1 MFKKVSSSSVCDWT
15 GALPESCIVVLNGW
29 GFTADVWQAFSGY
42 IGREVFV
49 ASVPDNQ
56 VFSDVWLTQLGE
68 SIPKSAHLIAW
79 SIGVKFA
86 SALWMQGVRWQTTSL
101 VSGTTKF
108 IREDG
113 LGLRAFDFKKFAR
126 RVDRGGESARQYFA
140 ALVAHGCERK
150 VQPVEYL
157 QSDLE
162 HYSKALEVLAAN
174 EEPARFSNPVVEV
187 VGDRD
192 VMVACESSGVSTA
205 LRVIR
210 GAAHQL
216 PLAFARELSDIIKA
230 QISQEDY
237 RQRIAES
244 FGRAAARYDQVAELQ
259 QRVAKKLIT
268 SHAFSGGELVLDV
281 GCGTGY
287 LSQLI
292 LEKSGVKPVGVD
304 ISAQMI
310 DRYSQ
315 RGFTGYVADAE
326 SLPFADGS
334 VDVIVSSLAI
344 QWCAFP
350 ERVFK
355 EFRRVLKPSGR
366 VVLATLADGT
376 LCELQRAAD
385 QSQLGRRINR
395 FPPIEDWCRFA
406 ESAEFAV
413 EMASYNEGVSAK
425 TFTQLLRHLRDIGAN
440 CVIGGDRAALNR
452 GEIDRWGQA
461 LATLCNGGFNT
472 TYHVVEI
479 ELT

>member
-1 MFKKVSSSSVCDWT
+1 MFKQVSSSSVSDWS
-15 GALPESCIVVLNGW
+15 GALPESSVVILNGW
-29 GFTADVWQAFSGY
+29 GFTAEVWQAFAGY
-42 IGREVFV
+42 LGREVFV
-49 ASVPDNQ
+49 ASVPDNLT
-56 VFSDVWLTQLGE
+56 FSELWLSQLGE
-68 SIPKSAHLIAW
+68 QIPKSAHLIAW

-86 SALWMQGVRWQTTSL
+86 SSLWCSGVRWQTTSL

-113 LGLRAFDFKKFAR
+113 LGLRALDFKKFAR
-126 RVDRGGESARQYFA
+126 RVGRGGESARQYFS
-140 ALVAHGCERK
+140 ALVAHGCERE
-150 VQPVEYL
+150 VEPIEYL

-162 HYSKALEVLAAN
+162 NYSKALEVLALN
-174 EEPARFSNPVVEV
+174 EESANFSDPVVQV
-187 VGDRD
+187 VGDQD
-192 VMVACESSGVSTA
+192 VMVACESYCPSVP
-205 LRVIR
+205 LRVIS

-244 FGRAAARYDQVAELQ
+244 FGRAAERYDQVAELQ
-259 QRVAKKLIT
+259 QRVAKRLVDA
-268 SHAFSGGELVLDV
+268 HEFSGTELVVDV

-292 LEKSGVKPVGVD
+292 LEKSGVMPVGVD
-304 ISAQMI
+304 ISEQMI
-310 DRYSQ
+310 ARYSE

-350 ERVFK
+350 ERVFR

-376 LCELQRAAD
+376 LSELQSAAD

-395 FPPIEDWCRFA
+395 FPPVDDWRRYA
-406 ESAEFAV
+406 ESAEFAAGI
-413 EMASYNEGVSAK
+413 ASYKEGVSAAS
-425 TFTQLLRHLRDIGAN
+425 FTQLLRHLRGIGAN
-440 CVIGGDRAALNR
+440 CVIGGERAALNR

-461 LATLCNGGFNT
+461 LAAICNGSFNT
-472 TYHVVEI
+472 SYHVVEI